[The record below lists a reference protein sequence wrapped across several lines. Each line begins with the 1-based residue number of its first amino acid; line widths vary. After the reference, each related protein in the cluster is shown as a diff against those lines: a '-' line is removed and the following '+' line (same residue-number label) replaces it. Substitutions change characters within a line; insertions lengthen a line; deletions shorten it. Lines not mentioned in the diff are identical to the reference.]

1 MSTKSCRHL
10 GFGKKEIVLAT
21 SGHENHEIMADL
33 LQLDGFLDK
42 KRHPPCQSDSATNS
56 CNKAGFFPMW

>member
-21 SGHENHEIMADL
+21 SSHENRETMADL

-42 KRHPPCQSDSATNS
+42 KDTHLANQIQLPIPATKRVFS
-56 CNKAGFFPMW
+56 PMW

>member
-21 SGHENHEIMADL
+21 SGHENHAIMADL
-33 LQLDGFLDK
+33 LQLDGFLEK
-42 KRHPPCQSDSATNS
+42 EKTPTLPIRFSYQFLQQS
-56 CNKAGFFPMW
+56 GIFPMW